1 MLLKDSAECGGIWET
16 EFVGNLLNCLVCI
29 LHQED
34 TSTDY
39 RPEDEL
45 LNSLSAKRLHQH
57 RKIFWRETKLVSI
70 ESDAAL
76 TSIMFL
82 YEMHKVLK
90 DFYFA
95 VHPLGRR
102 L

>member
-1 MLLKDSAECGGIWET
+1 MLLKESAECGGIWET

-45 LNSLSAKRLHQH
+45 LNSLSA
-57 RKIFWRETKLVSI
+57 
-70 ESDAAL
+70 
-76 TSIMFL
+76 
-82 YEMHKVLK
+82 
-90 DFYFA
+90 
-95 VHPLGRR
+95 
-102 L
+102 